1 MAAAA
6 ATDLMVMDLV
16 EMAAAGF
23 GLSFY
28 SSASAAMVLAEV
40 TVVAVVTVAMVLVAA
55 AGS

>member
-40 TVVAVVTVAMVLVAA
+40 TVVAVVTVAMVLVAD